1 MFATYL
7 YCRCSSKLCNLRNV
21 KMIFE
26 VLTYFLKCYKSL
38 HEKTSRYFKLQITPL
53 FVLFSV
59 IFTSIS
65 KMDFLGEQCTKKEKK
80 KKKKKQKQ
88 EKPHKRQNFTNIK
101 CFKLLR
107 TLKSCMLKVANLGEH
122 CHWKKNVAKVVRNNP
137 WHFFPIFVFL
147 Q

>member
-1 MFATYL
+1 M
-7 YCRCSSKLCNLRNV
+7 RKLQDISN
-21 KMIFE
+21 
-26 VLTYFLKCYKSL
+26 YKSL
-38 HEKTSRYFKLQITPL
+38 PSLFYFLSFLRQSQKW
-53 FVLFSV
+53 
-59 IFTSIS
+59 IFWVNNV
-65 KMDFLGEQCTKKEKK
+65 QKKKR

>member
-1 MFATYL
+1 MKCYHIFLSAIKVFM
-7 YCRCSSKLCNLRNV
+7 RKLQDISN
-21 KMIFE
+21 
-26 VLTYFLKCYKSL
+26 YKSL
-38 HEKTSRYFKLQITPL
+38 PSLFYFLSFLRQSQKW
-53 FVLFSV
+53 
-59 IFTSIS
+59 IFWVNNV
-65 KMDFLGEQCTKKEKK
+65 QKKKR

-137 WHFFPIFVFL
+137 WHFFPISVFL
-147 Q
+147 QWKLNLILNIFGLKINNKVR